1 MTSKRSSSLRLTCPR
16 PSPSSSASVA
26 RSPARG
32 EPHGARP
39 LTPPPLPPRPA
50 SARRGAVPGRRACSA
65 HGRRVAGAGRAGHC
79 VDGSDGV
86 PDRRG
91 PGKMD
96 APPPPVILSEQAGY
110 EASHKA
116 LVRPRVPKKGRRF
129 RAAPL
134 AGGARRQPVRP
145 VPSRAHVTT
154 RRTQRQQEAGA
165 TRQEHALF

>member
-50 SARRGAVPGRRACSA
+50 PARRGAVPGRRACSA

-79 VDGSDGV
+79 VDGSCGV
-86 PDRRG
+86 PARRVRG
-91 PGKMD
+91 RWTGT
-96 APPPPVILSEQAGY
+96 APAILSEQAGY